1 MSYVMSI
8 HFINQGVLDSPFY
21 PKGATDEQTAAFAFR
36 FWFGY
41 FTDSL
46 FVQLQAIWD
55 ILMNILN
62 HHYGYA
68 YVNDQRMTGKLLKR
82 LKREHPAVHAY
93 IDQVWKSPVHQTVH
107 QYRVN
112 SAHNTSSIN
121 PTDTVTVDKNGVSII
136 GQGRYEKPSDMV
148 DSMDRYVTFA
158 ARSIHGLLHEVRKEA
173 EKA

>member
-1 MSYVMSI
+1 LNHASRNLWDYLSFPDRAERGHMEGAQAFHELRVDPPELGCSGDWNHLRFLEPKIHELLRHYNNKVVEASMSYVMSI

-68 YVNDQRMTGKLLKR
+68 YFKTRG
-82 LKREHPAVHAY
+82 
-93 IDQVWKSPVHQTVH
+93 
-107 QYRVN
+107 
-112 SAHNTSSIN
+112 
-121 PTDTVTVDKNGVSII
+121 
-136 GQGRYEKPSDMV
+136 
-148 DSMDRYVTFA
+148 
-158 ARSIHGLLHEVRKEA
+158 
-173 EKA
+173 